1 MWCVYRGWSTASV
14 IYHKSM
20 TSALNESFQLPERTD
35 DVTAQTDVEYAYIV
49 PAATPGQQAP
59 AETDS
64 EAASQAHNGHDNH
77 INGVHANP
85 QP

>member
-1 MWCVYRGWSTASV
+1 
-14 IYHKSM
+14 M

-35 DVTAQTDVEYAYIV
+35 DVTAQTDAEYAYIV

-64 EAASQAHNGHDNH
+64 EAASQDHVIYSDLQAHNGHDNH